1 MSTNK
6 SKITV
11 KRSFWS
17 RRNKA
22 RIALIVIW
30 LIFAGLIAFYVW
42 SKFFQ
47 PQIITTTIDGVTI
60 TVDETPVTQEQK
72 DEYTVPASYPRY
84 VSIPSLNI
92 NKARV
97 VQIGIIKNT
106 NQLDSPISIHDAGW
120 YTASAK
126 PGAGAGAIL
135 MDGHNGGPNYGGI
148 FEKLGNVV
156 AGEKIIIERGD
167 GEVFTYEVRDNRQM
181 KLSEINDPSNK
192 YGMSTMLESIEGGK
206 EGLNIITCVGNW
218 IQNSQTFDSRVM
230 LRAVRV

>member
-6 SKITV
+6 KITV
-11 KRSFWS
+11 KRSFFS
-17 RRNKA
+17 KHKTKI
-22 RIALIVIW
+22 RIVLILVW
-30 LIFAGLIAFYVW
+30 LILAGLTTFYIW
-42 SKFFQ
+42 KKFFQ
-47 PQIITTTIDGVTI
+47 PQIITTTVDGVTI
-60 TVDETPVTQEQK
+60 TVDETPITQEQK

-84 VSIPSLNI
+84 ISIPSLNI

-126 PGAGAGAIL
+126 PGVDAGAIL

-148 FEKLGNVV
+148 FEKLGNLAV
-156 AGEKIIIERGD
+156 GEKIIIERGD
-167 GEVFTYEVRDNRQM
+167 GEIFTYKVRDNRQM

-192 YGMSTMLESIEGGK
+192 YGMSTMLESIESGK

-218 IQNSQTFDSRVM
+218 IQDSQTFDSRVM